1 MLLTSGSAGGSI
13 STAVLPTIYGRTAAG
28 VAFNG
33 HSTTSTSTTT
43 SFGTAYSDRECWVV
57 IGTMSSLSQAPGG
70 YQVSSV
76 SIGGNA
82 ATIVYQTS
90 PPSNTN
96 LQGIA
101 FARYRDNGSLGTGN
115 VNVTINYN
123 YIQVHSGFIPYA
135 TTNTTSIDDT
145 YQFSGVSTTTSGSI
159 TYSGGLAW
167 IVDVKQNSTS
177 SSHPSPWVND
187 YSFDYGTGEFMTV
200 AQISGY
206 TPGTYTVAQTSSST
220 AGTVGIA
227 SLAMI

>member
-28 VAFNG
+28 LAFSS
-33 HSTTSTSTTT
+33 HSSTSISTITT
-43 SFGTAYSDRECWVV
+43 FGTAYADRECWVI
-57 IGTMSSLSQAPGG
+57 IGTMEGASPYAGG
-70 YQVSSV
+70 NLVSSV
-76 SIGGNA
+76 TIGGNT

-90 PPSNTN
+90 PPANTN
-96 LQGIA
+96 AQGIA

-115 VNVTINYN
+115 VNVTVNFN
-123 YIQVHSGFIPYA
+123 TTQVHSGFIPYA

-145 YQFSGVSTTTSGSI
+145 YQSSGQVSTTAGSI

-177 SSHPSPWVND
+177 SSHASPWVND
-187 YSFDYGTGEFMTV
+187 YSFDYGSNEYMTI
-200 AQISGY
+200 AQLSGY
-206 TPGTYTVAQTSSST
+206 TSGTYTVAQTSSST
-220 AGTVGIA
+220 SGNVGIA